1 MTETSQQEPMSAKDQ
16 AAFDT
21 AFVAAAVSAGLGA
34 NETQRGRMWAHF
46 QLVLEANKRFNL
58 TRIISSTDA
67 AVKHYADSMS
77 FLVVDGVDRTR
88 PIRVLDVG
96 TGAGFPAVPLAIMCD
111 AWRVTAIDG
120 TGKKARF
127 VADAV
132 ATLGLSNVQARHA
145 RAADLAKVGSDSF
158 DFVLLRAVGRLAD
171 GLAEVRT
178 LARIGA
184 EVVFYKTAN
193 ISDDELADGLRAA
206 DTFGFEA
213 LPLADVVL
221 TSPDGPLHR
230 RFVRYR
236 RLPMREPKRRSS
248 RSRRHHG

>member
-1 MTETSQQEPMSAKDQ
+1 MPDRGQPEPLSSSDHE
-16 AAFDT
+16 AFD
-21 AFVAAAVSAGLGA
+21 AGFVAAASSAGLAADDG
-34 NETQRGRMWAHF
+34 QRQHMWGHF
-46 QLVLEANKRFNL
+46 QLVVETNSRFNL
-58 TRIISSTDA
+58 TRITSPTDA
-67 AVKHYADSMS
+67 AVKHYADSVS
-77 FLVVDGVDRTR
+77 LLAVSGIDRSR
-88 PIRVLDVG
+88 PWRILDVG
-96 TGAGFPAVPLAIMCD
+96 TGAGFPAIPLAIMCD

-132 ATLGLSNVQARHA
+132 AALGLSNVQARHA

-158 DFVLLRAVGRLAD
+158 DFVLLRAVGRLAE